1 MTKPLVDEPSTAT
14 RGAGQ
19 FPWAKWDLVSR
30 EVGKAWDPENNPH
43 HLICGAT
50 GSGKSYLASTIL
62 EEKCADD
69 RVLIVDT
76 KGDDPIISKLGKAV
90 KELPKRT
97 WYQGMQRNK
106 KPQQN
111 WFRLIADEGGIKNA
125 ETRSRVGQALLRCIR
140 EGDWVIYLDEAAEI
154 CDPGMPNLN
163 LGTVVAHGMKKG
175 RSKHV
180 SFINSTQS
188 PVWIPRWL
196 VDQASFTWM
205 GRIRDEERHKRL
217 VQIGGLTKLEIPYVA
232 TLEKRQWLLSA
243 DPIDLFYRTIV
254 EKGGKTNG

>member
-1 MTKPLVDEPSTAT
+1 MTVPMVDEPGTHE
-14 RGAGQ
+14 RGSGQ
-19 FPWAKWDLVSR
+19 FPWARWPVVTR
-30 EVGKAWDPENNPH
+30 AVGKAWDPENNPH

-62 EEKCADD
+62 DEHCPLD

-76 KGDDPIISKLGKAV
+76 KGDDPIISQLGKAV
-90 KELPKRT
+90 QELPRKT
-97 WYQGMQRNK
+97 WYTGLQHKR
-106 KPQQN
+106 KPRQN
-111 WFRLIADEGGIKNA
+111 WYRLIADEGAINNA
-125 ETRSRVGQALLRCIR
+125 ATRKRVGETILRCIR

-154 CDPGMPNLN
+154 CDPGQPNLN

-243 DPIDLFYRTIV
+243 DPIDLFYRTKV
-254 EKGGKTNG
+254 EK